1 MKIKIK
7 ALADIEF
14 LSAKVDRKHNII
26 HVQARNLLD
35 STGQD
40 CTFPTCSGGKYIAH
54 GFITSVYEDL
64 HVDGYRV
71 LIHLKTRRSICPTC
85 GKTNVTNKP
94 ACLSRDIVPDNDIN
108 GWYGNH
114 RTTNRFL
121 DWVEYL
127 IFKYG
132 VDETSNI
139 TGIKPRRL
147 YYIRK
152 AYQSRNFNRRIARS
166 LVIAKSRHNN
176 RNLFLVM
183 DTQYDTELLDYFDS
197 PKKALQYILE
207 MKQNNPAIKKVT
219 IPTDFKYSNELVQ
232 VFGENNVQYDFRSL
246 QTMITTGCFN
256 AYREQRNSDDE
267 SSIETEEHLF
277 RTPRTQL
284 THDEQIQLDNL
295 LRTSP
300 VFHDYYYLQRDYWYS
315 LDEKVVLKARI
326 KNADVIDEIMKD
338 KNRISNRDK
347 DKSIDDIAYE
357 LGCNLD
363 LNERK
368 EYILYKMN
376 KSCKKYEESQYDETV
391 EVDVDQEDAYE

>member
-85 GKTNVTNKP
+85 GKPNVTNKP

-152 AYQSRNFNRRIARS
+152 AYQSSNLRRQFARS

-176 RNLFLVM
+176 RNLFLVI
-183 DTQYDTELLDYFDS
+183 DTKYQTQLLDYYDS
-197 PKKALQYILE
+197 PKKALKYVLE
-207 MKQNNPAIKKVT
+207 LKQNNPAIRKVT
-219 IPTDFKYSNELVQ
+219 VPADFKYVDVLAR
-232 VFGENNVQYDFRSL
+232 VFGQDNVQYDFRSL
-246 QTMITTGCFN
+246 QSMITTGCFN
-256 AYREQRNSDDE
+256 AYREQRTSDNE

-347 DKSIDDIAYE
+347 DKSIDDITYE

-391 EVDVDQEDAYE
+391 EVDVDQEDVYE

>member
-1 MKIKIK
+1 MQIKIK

-14 LSAKVDRKHNII
+14 LSAKVDKKHNII
-26 HVQARNLLD
+26 HVQAKNLLD
-35 STGQD
+35 STGKD
-40 CTFPTCSGGKYIAH
+40 CGSDGCTGKYIAH
-54 GFITSVYEDL
+54 GFVETVYEDL
-64 HVDGYRV
+64 NIDGYRV
-71 LIHLKTRRSICPTC
+71 FIHLTTRRAFCPKC
-85 GKTNVTNKP
+85 NNVVNSKP
-94 ACLSRDIVPDNDIN
+94 ACLTRDFVPDENEES
-108 GWYGNH
+108 WSGNH

-121 DWVEYL
+121 DWIEYL
-127 IFKYG
+127 VFKYG
-132 VDETSNI
+132 VDVTSEM
-139 TGIKPRRL
+139 TGVKPRRL
-147 YYIRK
+147 YYIRQ
-152 AYQSRNFNRRIARS
+152 AYRDRNTDMHMGERS

-176 RNLFLVM
+176 KNFYLVI
-183 DTQYDTELLDYFDS
+183 DTMYDSELLDYFNS
-197 PKKALQYILE
+197 PKLALNYVLVL
-207 MKQNNPAIKKVT
+207 KRNNPAIRKVT
-219 IPTDFKYSNELVQ
+219 VPADFKYVDVLAR
-232 VFGENNVQYDFRSL
+232 VFGQDNVQYDFRSL
-246 QTMITTGCFN
+246 QSMITTGCFN

-326 KNADVIDEIMKD
+326 KNADVIDENMKD

-347 DKSIDDIAYE
+347 DKSIDDITYE

>member
-1 MKIKIK
+1 M
-7 ALADIEF
+7 
-14 LSAKVDRKHNII
+14 
-26 HVQARNLLD
+26 
-35 STGQD
+35 TG
-40 CTFPTCSGGKYIAH
+40 
-54 GFITSVYEDL
+54 V
-64 HVDGYRV
+64 
-71 LIHLKTRRSICPTC
+71 
-85 GKTNVTNKP
+85 
-94 ACLSRDIVPDNDIN
+94 
-108 GWYGNH
+108 
-114 RTTNRFL
+114 
-121 DWVEYL
+121 
-127 IFKYG
+127 
-132 VDETSNI
+132 
-139 TGIKPRRL
+139 KPRRL
-147 YYIRK
+147 YYIRQ
-152 AYQSRNFNRRIARS
+152 AYRDRNTDMHMGERS

-176 RNLFLVM
+176 KNFYLVI
-183 DTQYDTELLDYFDS
+183 DTMYDSELLDYFNS
-197 PKKALQYILE
+197 PKLALNYVLVL
-207 MKQNNPAIKKVT
+207 KRNNPAIRKVT
-219 IPTDFKYSNELVQ
+219 VPAGFKYVDVLAR
-232 VFGENNVQYDFRSL
+232 VFGQDNVQYDFRSL
-246 QTMITTGCFN
+246 QSMITTGCFN

>member
-1 MKIKIK
+1 MQIKIK

-14 LSAKVDRKHNII
+14 LSAKVDKKHNII
-26 HVQARNLLD
+26 HVQAKNLLD
-35 STGQD
+35 STGKD
-40 CTFPTCSGGKYIAH
+40 CDSDGCTGKYIAH
-54 GFITSVYEDL
+54 GFVETVYEDL
-64 HVDGYRV
+64 NIDGYRV
-71 LIHLKTRRSICPTC
+71 FIHLTTRRAFCPQC
-85 GKTNVTNKP
+85 NNVVNSKP
-94 ACLSRDIVPDNDIN
+94 ACLTRDFVADENEES
-108 GWYGNH
+108 WSGNH

-121 DWVEYL
+121 DWIEYL
-127 IFKYG
+127 VFKYG
-132 VDETSNI
+132 VDVTSEM
-139 TGIKPRRL
+139 TGVKPRRL
-147 YYIRK
+147 YYIRQ
-152 AYQSRNFNRRIARS
+152 AYRDRNTDMHMGERS
-166 LVIAKSRHNN
+166 LVIAKSRHNSKN
-176 RNLFLVM
+176 YYLVI
-183 DTQYDTELLDYFDS
+183 DTMYDS
-197 PKKALQYILE
+197 
-207 MKQNNPAIKKVT
+207 
-219 IPTDFKYSNELVQ
+219 
-232 VFGENNVQYDFRSL
+232 NVQYDFRSL
-246 QTMITTGCFN
+246 QSMITTGCFN
-256 AYREQRNSDDE
+256 AYREQRNSEDE

-347 DKSIDDIAYE
+347 DKSIDDITYE

-391 EVDVDQEDAYE
+391 EVDVDQEDVYE

>member
-1 MKIKIK
+1 MQIKIK

-14 LSAKVDRKHNII
+14 LSAKVDKKHNII
-26 HVQARNLLD
+26 HVQAKNLLD
-35 STGQD
+35 STGKD
-40 CTFPTCSGGKYIAH
+40 CDSDGCTGKYIAH
-54 GFITSVYEDL
+54 GFVETVYEDL
-64 HVDGYRV
+64 NIDGYRV
-71 LIHLKTRRSICPTC
+71 FIHLTTRRAFCPKC
-85 GKTNVTNKP
+85 NNVVNSKP
-94 ACLSRDIVPDNDIN
+94 ACLTRDFVPDENEES
-108 GWYGNH
+108 WSGNH

-121 DWVEYL
+121 DWIEYL
-127 IFKYG
+127 VFKYG
-132 VDETSNI
+132 VDVTSEM
-139 TGIKPRRL
+139 TGVKPRRL
-147 YYIRK
+147 YYIRQ
-152 AYQSRNFNRRIARS
+152 AYRDRNTDMHMGERS

-176 RNLFLVM
+176 KNFYLVI
-183 DTQYDTELLDYFDS
+183 DTMYDSDLLNYFNS
-197 PKKALQYILE
+197 PKLALNYVLAL
-207 MKQNNPAIKKVT
+207 KRNNPAIRKVT
-219 IPTDFKYSNELVQ
+219 VPADFKYVDVLAR
-232 VFGENNVQYDFRSL
+232 VFGQDNVQYDFRSL
-246 QTMITTGCFN
+246 QSMITTGCFN

-315 LDEKVVLKARI
+315 LDEKIVLKARI

-376 KSCKKYEESQYDETV
+376 KSCEKYEEHQYDEAV